1 MLAPMRITKHSH
13 ACVRLDDGDRR
24 LLIDPGVWSGGP
36 GVLEDVDDILVTH
49 EHADHVEVEA
59 LTAYAARNSSLR
71 VHAPAPVAEMLSALG
86 DAVIIVAPGDTVT
99 AGGFEVAVVGG
110 LHAEIYDGLP
120 GCPNVGYVVDGS
132 VYHPGDAL
140 HVPEQR
146 IATLLLPVSGPWLK
160 LSEAIDFVRAVA
172 PERAFPIHDALF
184 SPEGLGLADRWMGMK
199 AETAYER
206 IPNGGSLDV

>member
-1 MLAPMRITKHSH
+1 MRITKHSH

-36 GVLEDVDDILVTH
+36 GVLENVDDILITH
-49 EHADHVEVEA
+49 EHADHVDVEA
-59 LTAYAARNSSLR
+59 LTSYAASHSSLR

-86 DAVIIVAPGDTVT
+86 DVVVTVAPGDTVI

-120 GCPNVGYVVDGS
+120 GCVNVGYVVDGS

-140 HVPEQR
+140 FVPEQE
-146 IATLLLPVSGPWLK
+146 ITTLLLPVSGPWLK

-172 PERAFPIHDALF
+172 PARAFPIHDALF

-199 AETAYER
+199 SETDYSRVPAGE
-206 IPNGGSLDV
+206 SVDV